1 MTKTQRNVGWSA
13 LTLAAAASL
22 AACGGGST
30 PRNAAPM
37 VAAIADQSVDQDT
50 PTAALAVT
58 VSDAETPA
66 DQLQITLASSDPA
79 LIPASGLVLS
89 GTGGA
94 RTLMVT
100 PASGATGT
108 ATVSLVVIDASGAST
123 TGTFKITVKPV
134 LAQFSTLSE
143 SLYAQAGT
151 ADPQRVDNITFTF
164 DADDNPAAYDALFQ

>member
-1 MTKTQRNVGWSA
+1 MNKPLRNGCWPA

-30 PRNAAPM
+30 PRNASPM
-37 VAAIADQSVDQDT
+37 IATIADQSVDQDT

-89 GTGGA
+89 GTGGS
-94 RTLMVT
+94 RTLTVT
-100 PASGATGT
+100 PASGATGA
-108 ATVSLVVIDASGAST
+108 ATVSLVVIDTRGAST
-123 TGTFKITVKPV
+123 TGSFKITVKPV

-143 SLYAQAGT
+143 SLYAQDGT
-151 ADPQRVDNITFTF
+151 TDPRRVDNITFTF
-164 DADDNPAAYDALFQ
+164 DVDENPDAFDSLFQ

>member
-1 MTKTQRNVGWSA
+1 MNNPLRNGCWSA

-30 PRNAAPM
+30 PRNASPM

-50 PTAALAVT
+50 PTAALAVS

-66 DQLQITLASSDPA
+66 DKLQITLASSDPA
-79 LIPASGLVLS
+79 LIPTSGLVLN
-89 GTGGA
+89 GAGGA
-94 RTLMVT
+94 RTLTVT

-108 ATVSLVVIDASGAST
+108 AVVSLVVIDTNGAST
-123 TGTFKITVKPV
+123 IGTFKVTVNPV

-164 DADDNPAAYDALFQ
+164 DVDDNPDAYDALFQ

>member
-1 MTKTQRNVGWSA
+1 MNMTSRTGRWSA
-13 LTLAAAASL
+13 LTLAIAASL
-22 AACGGGST
+22 AACGGGSS
-30 PRNAAPM
+30 PRNSAPM
-37 VAAIADQSVDQDT
+37 VAAIADQTVDQDT

-58 VSDAETPA
+58 VSDPETPA
-66 DQLQITLASSDPA
+66 DQLQITLASSDLS
-79 LIPASGLVLS
+79 LIPAAGLVLS
-89 GTGGA
+89 GTGGS
-94 RTLMVT
+94 RTLTVT

-123 TGTFKITVKPV
+123 TGTFKVTVKPV

-164 DADDNPAAYDALFQ
+164 DVDENPDAFDTLFQ